1 MSISNIH
8 DAKTNLSKLI
18 EAALRG
24 EDVVIAKAGKP
35 LVRLVAVADKPQEK
49 PLTPGEKFRRGVEL
63 MRAKYADS
71 KIPEITEEQWAESDR
86 YVLQLFEDSL
96 NQDEPDP

>member
-1 MSISNIH
+1 MTVSNIH

-24 EDVVIAKAGKP
+24 EEVVIAKAGKP
-35 LVRLVAVADKPQEK
+35 VVRLVAIQDEPAEK
-49 PLTPGEKFRRGVEL
+49 PLTPGEKFRRGMGSLAGKV
-63 MRAKYADS
+63 R
-71 KIPEITEEQWAESDR
+71 EITDEEWAESDR

-96 NQDEPDP
+96 NQDEFDP

>member
-1 MSISNIH
+1 MSTSNIH
-8 DAKTNLSKLI
+8 EAKTNLSKLI

-24 EDVVIAKAGKP
+24 EEVVIAKAGKP
-35 LVRLVAVADKPQEK
+35 VVRLVAIVEEPAEK
-49 PLTPGEKFRRGVEL
+49 PLTPGEKFKRGVEL
-63 MRAKYADS
+63 MRAKYANA
-71 KIPEITEEQWAESDR
+71 EITEQQWAESDR

>member
-35 LVRLVAVADKPQEK
+35 LVRLVAIEEAPAEK
-49 PLTPGEKFRRGVEL
+49 PLTPGEKFRRGIGVW
-63 MRAKYADS
+63 KG
-71 KIPEITEEQWAESDR
+71 KVPEITDEQWAESDR

-96 NQDEPDP
+96 NKDEPDS

>member
-8 DAKTNLSKLI
+8 EAKTNLSKLI

-24 EDVVIAKAGKP
+24 EEVVIAKAGKP
-35 LVRLVAVADKPQEK
+35 LVRIVAIDVQPEEK
-49 PLTPGEKFRRGVEL
+49 PLTPGEKFQRGVEL
-63 MRAKYADS
+63 MRAKYANLP
-71 KIPEITEEQWAESDR
+71 KITEEQWAESDR

-96 NQDEPDP
+96 KQDEPDP

>member
-35 LVRLVAVADKPQEK
+35 VVRLVAVEQQAEEK
-49 PLTPGEKFRRGVEL
+49 PLTPGEKLRRGIGMWKGKV
-63 MRAKYADS
+63 
-71 KIPEITEEQWAESDR
+71 PEITDEQWAESDR
-86 YVLQLFEDSL
+86 YVLQLFEESL
-96 NQDEPDP
+96 GKD

>member
-1 MSISNIH
+1 MPISNIH
-8 DAKTNLSKLI
+8 NAKTNLSKLI

-35 LVRLVAVADKPQEK
+35 VVRLVAIAEEPSEK
-49 PLTPGEKFRRGVEL
+49 PLTPGEKFRRGAEL
-63 MRAKYADS
+63 LQAKYAHL
-71 KIPEITEEQWAESDR
+71 PRITEEQWAESDR

-96 NQDEPDP
+96 NEPDP

>member
-1 MSISNIH
+1 MPTSNIH

-35 LVRLVAVADKPQEK
+35 VVRLVAIVDQPAEK
-49 PLTPGEKFRRGVEL
+49 PLTPGEKFRRGMGSL
-63 MRAKYADS
+63 KG
-71 KIPEITEEQWAESDR
+71 KIPEITDEQWAESDR
-86 YVLQLFEDSL
+86 YVL
-96 NQDEPDP
+96 

>member
-1 MSISNIH
+1 MPISNIH

-35 LVRLVAVADKPQEK
+35 VVRLVAIVGEPAEK
-49 PLTPGEKFRRGVEL
+49 PLTPGEKLRRG
-63 MRAKYADS
+63 MGSMKG
-71 KIPEITEEQWAESDR
+71 IWPEITDEEWAESDR
-86 YVLQLFEDSL
+86 NVLQLFEDSL
-96 NQDEPDP
+96 NQDEPYS

>member
-35 LVRLVAVADKPQEK
+35 VVRLVAIQDEPAEK
-49 PLTPGEKFRRGVEL
+49 PLTPGEKFRRGMGSLAGKV
-63 MRAKYADS
+63 R
-71 KIPEITEEQWAESDR
+71 EITDEEWAESDR

-96 NQDEPDP
+96 NQDEFDP

>member
-1 MSISNIH
+1 MPISNIH

-24 EDVVIAKAGKP
+24 EEVVIAKAGKP
-35 LVRLVAVADKPQEK
+35 VVRLVAIVVDEPAEK
-49 PLTPGEKFRRGVEL
+49 PLTPGEKFRRG
-63 MRAKYADS
+63 MGSMKG
-71 KIPEITEEQWAESDR
+71 KWPEITEEQWAESDR

>member
-8 DAKTNLSKLI
+8 EAKTNLSKLI

-24 EDVVIAKAGKP
+24 EEVVIAKAGKP
-35 LVRLVAVADKPQEK
+35 LVRLVAMEPQPEEK

-63 MRAKYADS
+63 MRAKYVNV
-71 KIPEITEEQWAESDR
+71 PPITEEQWAESDR
-86 YVLQLFEDSL
+86 YVLQLFDDSL
-96 NQDEPDP
+96 NQDEPDS

>member
-24 EDVVIAKAGKP
+24 EEVVIAKAGKP
-35 LVRLVAVADKPQEK
+35 LVRLVAIEAPPEEK
-49 PLTPGEKFRRGVEL
+49 PLTPGEKFRRGVGSL
-63 MRAKYADS
+63 KG
-71 KIPEITEEQWAESDR
+71 KWPEITEEQWAESDR

-96 NQDEPDP
+96 NQDEP

>member
-1 MSISNIH
+1 MSVSNIH

-24 EDVVIAKAGKP
+24 EEVVIAKAGKP
-35 LVRLVAVADKPQEK
+35 LVRLVAIAEKPEDK
-49 PLTPGEKFRRGVEL
+49 PLTPGEKFRRGIGS
-63 MRAKYADS
+63 MAGKW
-71 KIPEITEEQWAESDR
+71 PEITDEEWAESDR

>member
-1 MSISNIH
+1 MSVSNIH

-24 EDVVIAKAGKP
+24 EDVIIAKAGKP
-35 LVRLVAVADKPQEK
+35 LVRLVAIEEQPAEK

-63 MRAKYADS
+63 LRAKYANS
-71 KIPEITEEQWAESDR
+71 KIPPITEEQWAESDR

-96 NQDEPDP
+96 NKDEPDP

>member
-1 MSISNIH
+1 MPTSNIH

-24 EDVVIAKAGKP
+24 EDVIIAKAGKP
-35 LVRLVAVADKPQEK
+35 VVRLVAIEDKPAEK
-49 PLTPGEKFRRGVEL
+49 PLTPGEKFKRGMESL
-63 MRAKYADS
+63 RAKYANV
-71 KIPEITEEQWAESDR
+71 PPITWEQWVESDR

>member
-35 LVRLVAVADKPQEK
+35 VARLVAIEPASEEK
-49 PLTPGEKFRRGVEL
+49 PLTPGEKFARGIGALKGQWE
-63 MRAKYADS
+63 APTD
-71 KIPEITEEQWAESDR
+71 EEWAASDR

-96 NQDEPDP
+96 NQDSREKE

>member
-1 MSISNIH
+1 MPTSNIH

-35 LVRLVAVADKPQEK
+35 VVRLIAIEDKPAEK

-63 MRAKYADS
+63 MQAKYAHLP
-71 KIPEITEEQWAESDR
+71 KITEEQWAESDR